1 MIIAAMMSG
10 TYSRVSCGRY
20 LLVADRRQ
28 KSSTPDRLI
37 ARETRPG
44 PPLYAARTRLQS
56 PLNMRLRV
64 FRYFAAA
71 TVAFSGSDRSS
82 MNQSVLS
89 PCSFAVGFMNCHGPF
104 ALAFDRALVLN
115 ELSMIGM
122 YARSSG
128 SPSARNTLWII
139 GRYLAPRVRLSWM

>member
-1 MIIAAMMSG
+1 MIIAARISG
-10 TYSRVSCGRY
+10 TYSRVSRGRY
-20 LLVADRRQ
+20 FVLDESSQ
-28 KSSTPDRLI
+28 KSFSPERFT

-44 PPLYAARTRLQS
+44 PPLYAASTRFQS
-56 PLNMRLRV
+56 PSNMLLSD

-71 TVAFSGSDRSS
+71 IVAFSGSERSS
-82 MNQSVLS
+82 MNQSVFS
-89 PCSFAVGFMNCHGPF
+89 PCSCAVGLMNCHGPF

-139 GRYLAPRVRLSWM
+139 GMYLAPRVRLSWM